1 MYLRIVLQ
9 FKADTNNN
17 IFISNSKK
25 LFQKNQPCDLIFGRE
40 NKKKEYSRYDV
51 HVLTCKVNMVWFKIF
66 LSLSPPLSPPLSHP
80 LSFSLSL
87 SIYIYSYV
95 STFLYRYKYIGKDI
109 YFHRYLLVLSSH

>member
-51 HVLTCKVNMVWFKIF
+51 HVLTCKVNMVWFKNF
-66 LSLSPPLSPPLSHP
+66 LSLSPSLSL
-80 LSFSLSL
+80 FLSL

-95 STFLYRYKYIGKDI
+95 STFIYRYKNIGKDI